1 MKKITIYTTPTC
13 HFCQMAKAFFKE
25 KGIEYQEFNVATDV
39 EKRSEMIEKTGQ
51 LDVPVITI
59 DDKIIVGFNKP
70 KITELLGL

>member
-1 MKKITIYTTPTC
+1 MATIKIYTTPTC

-51 LDVPVITI
+51 LGVPVITI